1 MDKEDT
7 IIIKRAYGD
16 KLKDKRYGL
25 LSDREK
31 RGEWEKFLGTIEIE
45 LIGLEDELASINYYK
60 LRAKIS
66 SLRYLRF
73 SYFRKT
79 IFECMN
85 LVTSIYDT
93 IDD

>member
-1 MDKEDT
+1 MDNKVF
-7 IIIKRAYGD
+7 KVAYGD
-16 KLKDKRYGL
+16 KLKDKLYGL
-25 LSDREK
+25 LGEREK

-45 LIGLEDELASINYYK
+45 LMGLENELASINYYQ

-85 LVTSIYDT
+85 LITSIYDS
-93 IDD
+93 IDND